1 MQHLLLSNTN
11 QTAVGVTTRPGPTL
25 DLNFAASLN
34 TVDQVSGQNLV
45 TFNRSTSGTY
55 VDSAGVLRSAPVN
68 LLLRSEEFGTTWVPT
83 RSSVSTDSIIAPNG
97 TLTADKIVENN
108 EPGTHLISQS
118 GTLISIVGARYT
130 YSVYAKADGRN
141 WVVISPGG
149 TWGYAWFNV
158 SDGTLGTVFDG
169 GGATTASI
177 TNVGN
182 GWYRC
187 VVSATA
193 VDVRGLQI
201 LLSNANN
208 TVTYTGNGTSGI
220 YLWGAQLEQSA
231 TVGEYI
237 PTTST
242 INSAPRFDHDPT
254 TLESLG
260 LLVEEQRTNLW
271 LWSNSA
277 VNGETWNN
285 TIFTSTA
292 GEPDPAGGT
301 SAILASD
308 INNATGGTYYQ
319 RTNVASLSAGTTV
332 SYSIFIKPI
341 DIPISFVQ
349 LSMFSNGTTDN
360 CSASFVTSGTTFTGE
375 INPSQGGTGSVV
387 STKLET
393 LSNGWY
399 RLSLTGIVSTVTQSD
414 LRTRIN
420 LGNYTRV
427 AGTPR
432 FVWYGA
438 QLEAGAFP
446 TSYIPTTGAEFTR
459 SADLASITGTN
470 FGVTRTNLLRRSEEF
485 ETTWSAPG
493 LSAVT
498 PNTTVA
504 PDGTTTADTLVET
517 TGVSGV
523 HRVSQNISVTS
534 GTNYTF
540 SVFAKQGSRQYVY
553 LGFGPNATWNGI
565 GVNGFFD
572 LQNGTIGTLVNCT
585 ATIVAYPNGWY
596 RCTVTSTPTATN
608 ANALA
613 NIGISST
620 GSTQTYTGDGSN
632 AVILWGA
639 QLEVGSVATAYI
651 PSPSVF
657 VSRASSGT
665 YFDSAGVLRSAT
677 TNLLLQSEDLNLAF
691 TPQNSTTTPNVLTA
705 PNNTI
710 TADLSVPNTNALS
723 HASYKTGF
731 SLIPS
736 TNYAF
741 SVFVKARE
749 YNTIQLTFTS
759 GFNNLN
765 AWANFILSGNG
776 SVGFT
781 GTSGTAAIESFANDW
796 YRVSLISESGASASS
811 GGPVVIVLDSDR
823 NARDPSFA
831 GDNTSGAFIW
841 GAQFEQ
847 SGTVGGYVPTTSTIN
862 SAPRFDHD
870 PVSLISKGLLLEEQR
885 TNLLLRSEEADSP
898 QWNIPNSSITVDP
911 NVTVSPDGS
920 QTADKVKEAT
930 TTSGHSIEFTGFAF
944 QSGTIYTVSFYAKA
958 AERSRFRV
966 TWPIAFTNRL
976 AFVDI
981 SPAGYG
987 VISDG
992 GTVISVSPAGNDWF
1006 RVVSTSTCTTTTTG
1020 ARAGITLVDTG
1031 TNVNY
1036 TGDGNSGIYIWGAQ
1050 LEAGDFAT
1058 SYIPTTTAAVTRSA
1072 DISTSAATTVF
1083 ENSWYNALGGT
1094 CYTECRPV
1102 LAPTAV
1108 ATFSFNDTTS
1118 SNRVTQFSNVSQF
1131 QGGRNTAGAG
1141 VLFTPSA
1148 TPILSSATNKAALA
1162 FANLDVALAANGGTV
1177 GTASDYNVPVVTRL
1191 EIGQQLG
1198 AGAINGTIK
1207 RLTYYPIRLPNSLLQ
1222 VITI

>member
-1 MQHLLLSNTN
+1 VQHLLLGNTK
-11 QTAVGVTTRPGPTL
+11 QTANGVTTRPGPTL

-34 TVDQVSGQNLV
+34 TVDQVSGENLV

-55 VDSAGVLRSAPVN
+55 FDSAGVLRSAAVN
-68 LLLRSEEFGTTWVPT
+68 LLLRSEEFDNPAAWGALNAYISADATT
-83 RSSVSTDSIIAPNG
+83 APNG
-97 TLTADKIVENN
+97 TTTADKIAASGGAN
-108 EPGTHLISQS
+108 EHSLRQEFDALSGATYTFSCYLKASELSVFSLAFRVASLWPSSSNQVVNFDLTAGTLTVLS
-118 GTLISIVGARYT
+118 GT
-130 YSVYAKADGRN
+130 
-141 WVVISPGG
+141 P
-149 TWGYAWFNV
+149 
-158 SDGTLGTVFDG
+158 
-169 GGATTASI
+169 TASI
-177 TNVGN
+177 VNVGN
-182 GWYRC
+182 GWWRC
-187 VVSATA
+187 SITQTTVASGTA
-193 VDVRGLQI
+193 QARIQSIYDSDG
-201 LLSNANN
+201 
-208 TVTYTGNGTSGI
+208 SGI
-220 YLWGAQLEQSA
+220 YLWGAQLEIGSVA
-231 TVGEYI
+231 TPYI
-237 PTTST
+237 PTTSA

-254 TLESLG
+254 TGESLG

-459 SADLASITGTN
+459 SADLASITGSN
-470 FGVTRTNLLRRSEEF
+470 FGVTRTNLLSRSEEF
-485 ETTWSAPG
+485 EDSAWN
-493 LSAVT
+493 SAAGARTVT
-498 PNTTVA
+498 ANAVVA
-504 PDGTTTADTLVET
+504 PDGTIAADLIAANGTNAPHL
-517 TGVSGV
+517 
-523 HRVSQNISVTS
+523 VSQTVTLSNIPYAYSVYIKAGTNNFAQLRGFSPFGSPFANFNISS
-534 GTNYTF
+534 GT
-540 SVFAKQGSRQYVY
+540 VGST
-553 LGFGPNATWNGI
+553 GG
-565 GVNGFFD
+565 
-572 LQNGTIGTLVNCT
+572 T
-585 ATIVAYPNGWY
+585 ATGSAITDAGNGWF
-596 RCTVTSTPTATN
+596 RCTMFFTPS
-608 ANALA
+608 
-613 NIGISST
+613 SST
-620 GSTQTYTGDGSN
+620 SSIAVYIVSSATAGTGEINNLATSIY
-632 AVILWGA
+632 VWGA
-639 QLEVGSVATAYI
+639 QLETGSVATAYI

-691 TPQNSTTTPNVLTA
+691 TPQNSTTTPNVVTA

-930 TTSGHSIEFTGFAF
+930 TTGGHTIEFTGFAF

-981 SPAGYG
+981 SPGGYG

-1177 GTASDYNVPVVTRL
+1177 GTASDYDVPVVTRL